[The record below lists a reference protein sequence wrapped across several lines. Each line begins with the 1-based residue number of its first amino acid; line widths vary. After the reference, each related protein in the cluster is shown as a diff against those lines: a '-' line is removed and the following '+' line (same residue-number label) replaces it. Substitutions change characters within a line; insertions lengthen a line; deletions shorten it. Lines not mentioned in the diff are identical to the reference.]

1 VWKAP
6 SNGGHAL
13 PITKGGATFPL
24 ESPDGQY
31 VYFARGSQLWRATVD
46 GLKEEPVP
54 GMPELIGWGDEWFPA
69 GAGIYFLSHANRKP
83 VINLFDLQTRKVR
96 PVYMLEKPTPEWI
109 GGMPV
114 SKDGKFMLFPQV
126 DQSSSDLMLIEN
138 WQ

>member
-1 VWKAP
+1 M
-6 SNGGHAL
+6 
-13 PITKGGATFPL
+13 
-24 ESPDGQY
+24 
-31 VYFARGSQLWRATVD
+31 
-46 GLKEEPVP
+46 P
-54 GMPELIGWGDEWFPA
+54 GMPELSGWGDEWFPA
-69 GAGIYFLSHANRKP
+69 EAGIYFLSHANRKTL
-83 VINLFDLQTRKVR
+83 INLFDLQTRRVR